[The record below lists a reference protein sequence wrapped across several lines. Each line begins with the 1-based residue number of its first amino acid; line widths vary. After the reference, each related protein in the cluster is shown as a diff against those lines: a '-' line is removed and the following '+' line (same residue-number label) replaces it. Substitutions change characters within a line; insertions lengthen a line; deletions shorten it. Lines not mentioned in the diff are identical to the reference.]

1 MKTYKN
7 LFPQICDFENL
18 YQAFRK
24 ARRGKRR
31 RLNVIAFEV
40 DLEDNLLTLQEEL
53 LTGTYQPGAYQH
65 FTIYD
70 SKPRR
75 ISAAPFRDRVVH
87 HALISVIEPIWER
100 RFIDDSYACRVGKG
114 THAALDRCSHFA
126 RRYAYVLQCDV
137 MQYFASIDH
146 AILMERLARRIA
158 DKRTLALCQLII
170 DSGAGIHHDSYQ
182 MRWFAGDDLFARFR
196 PRGLPIG
203 NQTSQFWANVYLHQL
218 DQFIKQELRCRAYL
232 RYVDDFLLFADDK
245 ATLHRWKGEI
255 QRILDRLRVMIHPR
269 RSRVYPV
276 RTGIPFLGFVI
287 YPDHRRLRRSAGIS
301 FARRFRRNVQAHNEG
316 QLPLDSLKSSVHGWI
331 GHTQHGD
338 TYGLRGAI
346 LSSMTIKRPKSQQKK
361 TKIAKKE
368 QLRRP

>member
-31 RLNVIAFEV
+31 RLNVMAFEV
-40 DLEDNLLTLQEEL
+40 NLEENLLTLQEEL
-53 LTGTYQPGAYQH
+53 QTGSYRPGAYQH

-70 SKPRR
+70 NKPRR

-114 THAALDRCSHFA
+114 THAALKRCSEFA
-126 RRYAYVLQCDV
+126 RRYTYVLQCDV

-146 AILMERLARRIA
+146 AVLKGLLARRIA
-158 DKRTLALCQLII
+158 DKRTLALCDLII
-170 DSGAGIHHDSYQ
+170 DSGAGIHNDSYQ
-182 MRWFAGDDLFARFR
+182 MRWFAGDDLFARWR

-203 NQTSQFWANVYLHQL
+203 NQTSQFWANVYQHQL
-218 DQFIKQELRCRAYL
+218 DQFVNQGLRCRAYL
-232 RYVDDFLLFADDK
+232 RYVDDFLLFTDDK
-245 ATLHRWKGEI
+245 AILHRWKGEI
-255 QRILDRLRVMIHPR
+255 QQLLNSLRVMIHPR

-276 RTGIPFLGFVI
+276 QTGIPFLGFVS
-287 YPDHRRLRRSAGIS
+287 YPDHRRLRRSAGIN
-301 FARRFRRNVQAHNEG
+301 FARRFRRNVHAHNEG
-316 QLPLDSLKSSVHGWI
+316 RLPLESLKSSIHGWI

-338 TYGLRGAI
+338 TYRLRGAI
-346 LSSMTIKRPKSQQKK
+346 FSSAAIKRVKPRQKK
-361 TKIAKKE
+361 TKMVKKA
-368 QLRRP
+368 QLKRS